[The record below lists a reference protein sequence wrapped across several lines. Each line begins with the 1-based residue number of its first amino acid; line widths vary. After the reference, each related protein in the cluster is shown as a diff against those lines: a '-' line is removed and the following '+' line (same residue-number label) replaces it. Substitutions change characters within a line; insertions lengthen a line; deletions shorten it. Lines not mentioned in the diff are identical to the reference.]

1 MVRDLLN
8 AVPEWAL
15 ALAFIG
21 AIVALA
27 LGAFRLVCHFLAR
40 WRDQGS
46 VEGVLGLAA
55 MVMTLFALVL
65 AFVVVNL
72 YSDYTSASSDVT
84 DEANVLGAIVQ
95 DARAF
100 PDADRLAV
108 ERAIARYT
116 AEVRDHEFDTL
127 AEGRS
132 DPHANALVVGIV
144 EALQAYAPQTETQ
157 KTFYGAATDQ
167 LNTFLAERENRVA
180 KAETSIPWA
189 TARAPD
195 LPVVHDGRRVHVRSH
210 ASRQPGRPHR
220 GRGGRGRRIRAA
232 DRADPPVPVLGI
244 HRGEQRPVHQGP
256 AGGDQRRRLAGS
268 P

>member
-84 DEANVLGAIVQ
+84 DEANALGAIVQ

-180 KAETSIPWA
+180 KAETSIPGPLLGLLIFLSFMTVGVFMFVRTHHGSLDVLIVVVVA
-189 TARAPD
+189 VVVASGLLTALILQYPYSGSIA
-195 LPVVHDGRRVHVRSH
+195 VS
-210 ASRQPGRPHR
+210 S
-220 GRGGRGRRIRAA
+220 
-232 DRADPPVPVLGI
+232 DPFTKGL
-244 HRGEQRPVHQGP
+244 
-256 AGGDQRRRLAGS
+256 LAGIS
-268 P
+268 GGG